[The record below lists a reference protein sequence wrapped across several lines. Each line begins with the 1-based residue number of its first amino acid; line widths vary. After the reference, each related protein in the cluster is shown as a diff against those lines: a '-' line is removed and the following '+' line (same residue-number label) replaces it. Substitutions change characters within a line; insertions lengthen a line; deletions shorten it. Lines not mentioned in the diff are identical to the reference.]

1 MEDGHDKLKK
11 LQLDERGI
19 KILVP
24 AKNRNEGATLLQDT
38 HRTDQGSQ

>member
-1 MEDGHDKLKK
+1 MAHDYMKLKK

-24 AKNRNEGATLLQDT
+24 AKDREGEVTPPS
-38 HRTDQGSQ
+38 RRSSPG